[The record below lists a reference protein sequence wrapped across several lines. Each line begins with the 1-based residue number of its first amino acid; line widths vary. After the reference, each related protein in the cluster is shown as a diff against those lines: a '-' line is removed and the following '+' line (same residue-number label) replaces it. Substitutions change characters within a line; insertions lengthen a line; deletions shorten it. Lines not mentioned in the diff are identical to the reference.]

1 MTLALVL
8 LALACGWLVI
18 AAIVLSIVGGHATMA
33 LICAV
38 TAVLIMIFIAAED
51 EIHGR

>member
-33 LICAV
+33 LV